1 LFIANGRASLRWSR
15 KNDLS
20 SNPRRSAPSTFPIF
34 SLKGPCPMDFPLCFA
49 RQLLRALM
57 TDWVAIRASRVE
69 IETRWKAEMA
79 ATQKVGTVQLNGRS
93 RVATSSSA
101 TSGRSRAVIG
111 IRDLA
116 FHQEVLDWLDRDFHV
131 ELVGAAADQERL
143 LWLLKPDQA
152 DVVVACPEMAK
163 ELAHPSARTQR
174 PRTLVVAQEMTVP
187 VLREAIEIGAFGV
200 FAWPEERS
208 ELAREIS
215 VARKS
220 SALAGARRAEVVAI
234 FGARGGAGVTFVAT
248 QLAAALADRE
258 VRCALVDLQAGFADL
273 TTALGVGAE
282 EHARTVADLLPVMDE
297 LTPAHVLNVL
307 HRHHAGFAVLLAP
320 SSEQVQ
326 WPIPFSLYEACIDCL
341 ATEFEVIV
349 LQLPRAPSNE
359 AAQAMTRADRAI
371 MVMTLDLFS
380 LSGAQRAKVT
390 LGLGQERCPLH
401 VVVNKRARGEITP
414 VDVERILEEEVFGS
428 VRFDRRV
435 KRAQDRGQLLRTR
448 ARGAVGDIRRLARAL
463 QVQWAGRGEAG
474 GL

>member
-1 LFIANGRASLRWSR
+1 
-15 KNDLS
+15 
-20 SNPRRSAPSTFPIF
+20 
-34 SLKGPCPMDFPLCFA
+34 MDFPLCFA

-69 IETRWKAEMA
+69 VETRWKAEMA
-79 ATQKVGTVQLNGRS
+79 ETQKVGTVQLNGRS

-131 ELVGAAADQERL
+131 ELVGAAADPERL
-143 LWLLKPDQA
+143 LSLLKPDQA

-258 VRCALVDLQAGFADL
+258 VRCALVDLQ
-273 TTALGVGAE
+273 
-282 EHARTVADLLPVMDE
+282 
-297 LTPAHVLNVL
+297 
-307 HRHHAGFAVLLAP
+307 LAP
-320 SSEQVQ
+320 R
-326 WPIPFSLYEACIDCL
+326 P
-341 ATEFEVIV
+341 
-349 LQLPRAPSNE
+349 
-359 AAQAMTRADRAI
+359 
-371 MVMTLDLFS
+371 
-380 LSGAQRAKVT
+380 K
-390 LGLGQERCPLH
+390 
-401 VVVNKRARGEITP
+401 
-414 VDVERILEEEVFGS
+414 
-428 VRFDRRV
+428 
-435 KRAQDRGQLLRTR
+435 
-448 ARGAVGDIRRLARAL
+448 
-463 QVQWAGRGEAG
+463 
-474 GL
+474 